1 MFLNCENN
9 LPNAMISE
17 VTKRFIQCHDRLK
30 ESGRV
35 RSSRQFALEINYLP
49 QNLNKVLKGERDIP
63 MEPLRSAIE
72 TFRINPTFLYLGEGK
87 MFMQSESEEH
97 FRLLTIVTD
106 SDNEEK
112 ILHVPVPAMAGYA
125 AEVID
130 PEFVQELPAYRL
142 PGYDYQYGT
151 FRSFD
156 ISGDSMD
163 PFLVPGDK
171 VVCRFVEPRDWVTS
185 IRDHHV
191 YVIVSRGNV
200 VVKRVV
206 NNLSRHRHLLLIS
219 DNEEFR
225 PYRLNVND
233 IREVWYV
240 KTRITTFDHSQK
252 ENDSA
257 LQEQLKN
264 LQTAFA
270 EQNQLLKLLL
280 EKENNLQYEN
290 KGNG

>member
-1 MFLNCENN
+1 
-9 LPNAMISE
+9 MISD
-17 VTKRFIQCHDRLK
+17 VTKRFIQCHDFLK

-72 TFRINPTFLYLGEGK
+72 TYRINPVFLYLGEGK
-87 MFMQSESEEH
+87 MFMKSEEEEH

-106 SDNEEK
+106 SSNDER
-112 ILHVPVPAMAGYA
+112 ILHVPEPAMAGYA
-125 AEVID
+125 GEAID
-130 PEFVQELPAYRL
+130 PEFVQELPTYQL
-142 PGYDYQYGT
+142 PGFEFQYGT

-156 ISGDSMD
+156 ITGDSMT
-163 PFLVPGDK
+163 PYLSPGDK
-171 VVCRFVEPRDWVTS
+171 VVCRFIEPRDWVTS
-185 IRDHHV
+185 ILDNHV

-200 VVKRVV
+200 VVKRVI
-206 NNLSRHRHLLLIS
+206 NNLSRHRHLMLKS

-225 PYRLNVND
+225 PFRLNIND

-240 KTRITTFDHSQK
+240 KTRITSFDHSLK
-252 ENDSA
+252 ESEVA
-257 LQEQLKN
+257 LQDQMEN
-264 LQTAFA
+264 LQSEFL
-270 EQNQLLKLLL
+270 EQKQLLKMLL
-280 EKENNLQYEN
+280 EKENHLEYEN